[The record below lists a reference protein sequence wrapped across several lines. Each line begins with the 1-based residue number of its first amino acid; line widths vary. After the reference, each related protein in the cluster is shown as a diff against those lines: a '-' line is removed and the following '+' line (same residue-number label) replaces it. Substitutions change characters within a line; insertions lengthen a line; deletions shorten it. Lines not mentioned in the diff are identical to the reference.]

1 MGSGKFRKFSKFAG
15 TGSRRR
21 GILRAGGVCLLLG
34 ANAGAQTSSTT
45 GVPPASNPVVTN
57 AAASD
62 PAAQPAISVQSTP
75 AVGVPPA
82 GISAGAAQVP
92 TGGTRVHGAVT
103 DPDGAA
109 IPGATVVYTPTTG
122 TPRKAVSGPDGTYSL
137 TLTPGPYNL
146 LVTMPGF
153 SSYSVQN
160 LRIAPVA
167 GVTMDAKLQIGE
179 QNTVVNVDADAIQL
193 SVDPDAAASSTTI
206 RGKDLE
212 ALSDDPDE
220 LQSELSAL
228 AGPSSGP
235 NGGQIYVDGFTGGQ
249 LPPKSS
255 IREIRIN
262 QNPFSAEY
270 DRIGY
275 GRVEVFT
282 KPGTD
287 KYHGNFQINGNP
299 SQFNSGN
306 PLSSAVQPPYH
317 TLFMFGSVTGPMSK
331 TSSFSVGGSHRD
343 IEDDELTNATILAPT
358 AGSSTVC
365 APGTVGCV
373 PSSVQIFTHYPQV
386 RTDISPRF
394 DFALGEKNVLTAR
407 FQYVQNDASNAGL
420 GSGLTLPTAAY
431 NSDSK
436 STIVQLSDTQTWSSK
451 LINETRF
458 EYEREHTSDAALSN
472 APLVV
477 VQGSFTTGGASVQ
490 STTDHQDHFEV
501 QNYTSIALK
510 KNFIRFG
517 GRLRTTREA
526 QYAAGNTNGTFTY
539 SSLQNLDNITAG
551 TSGNADH
558 SYGTGTPSQYQLTVL
573 NTPSVHYLYEDLGL
587 YLEDDWKPKTNLT
600 LSYGL
605 RYETQN
611 NLPDHHDFA
620 PRLSV
625 AYGVGK
631 SKGAPTTVLR
641 AGFGIFYDRFG
652 PGYLLNLFRFNG
664 VAETLYTVP
673 SIPAGS
679 GCNPANVAACT
690 PLLTATGS
698 SVYTQA
704 NGTFAPNLR
713 TPYLEQFA
721 GGFDQQ
727 IGKRGT
733 VSVNYLHS
741 LGVHQLALQD
751 VDYPQNGGTPPNTVN
766 NQYFS
771 QGQFHQDQLN
781 INGRTQMKRLSLSG
795 FYSLGFAKGNSSGA
809 ATPISVP
816 YNIQADYGRTLFDRR
831 NFGVMFASITL
842 PHFIQLSP
850 FIIGQSG
857 SPYNVTLGSDPLSD
871 SYFNERPQAVPLSMA
886 NGTTILPIRACGLAF
901 AQPGTVPGY
910 GIAPINACTGPNL
923 FSTNLRLTKTFG
935 FGEKIARG
943 GGESGGGPGGP
954 GGPGGGG
961 HGGPGG
967 GGRGGFGGT
976 STGRRYS
983 VGFGV
988 IAQNLFGNTDPAV
1001 PIAQLDAGPTNF
1013 GRSLVLQGG
1022 PYTQQ
1027 SAVRRISLQAS
1038 FNF

>member
-1 MGSGKFRKFSKFAG
+1 MALSKR
-15 TGSRRR
+15 SRRF
-21 GILRAGGVCLLLG
+21 GNAKGLRAGVVHAGGVCLLFG
-34 ANAGAQTSSTT
+34 ANANTQAQT
-45 GVPPASNPVVTN
+45 PASAASVAPDATAQTTPAS
-57 AAASD
+57 AAAPLGNGAG
-62 PAAQPAISVQSTP
+62 PAQ
-75 AVGVPPA
+75 AVTV
-82 GISAGAAQVP
+82 
-92 TGGTRVHGAVT
+92 GTRVHGAVT

-109 IPGATVVYTPTTG
+109 IPGATVTYTPVTG
-122 TPRKAVSGPDGTYSL
+122 APRKTTSGPDGNYTL
-137 TLTPGPYNL
+137 TLAPGLYNL

-153 SSYSVQN
+153 SSYSVQG

-179 QNTVVNVDADAIQL
+179 QNVVVNVDANAIQL

-206 RGKDLE
+206 QGKDLE

-220 LQSELSAL
+220 LQSELTAL
-228 AGPSSGP
+228 AGPAAGP

-306 PLSSAVQPPYH
+306 PLSSAPQPPYH
-317 TLFMFGSVTGPMSK
+317 TLFMFGSLTGPINKS
-331 TSSFSVGGSHRD
+331 SSFSVGGSHRD

-358 AGSSTVC
+358 ATSSTLC
-365 APGTVGCV
+365 NPGQAGCV
-373 PSSVQIFTHYPQV
+373 PSLVQIFTHYPQV

-407 FQYVQNDASNAGL
+407 FQYVQNDAINAGL
-420 GSGLTLPTAAY
+420 GGGLNLPSTAY
-431 NSDSK
+431 NSDAK
-436 STIVQLSDTQTWSSK
+436 STIVQLSDTQTWSPK

-472 APLVV
+472 APQVL
-477 VQGSFTTGGASVQ
+477 VQGEFTSGGASVQ

-501 QNYTSIALK
+501 QNYTSLALP

-526 QYAAGNTNGTFTY
+526 TYAAGNTNGTFTY
-539 SSLQNLDNITAG
+539 ADLMNTGNATVA
-551 TSGNADH
+551 TSGNVDH
-558 SYGTGTPSQYQLTVL
+558 SYATGVPSQFQLTVL
-573 NTPSVHYLYEDLGL
+573 NTNDVHYLYADLGV
-587 YLEDDWKPKTNLT
+587 YAEDDWKPKNNLT
-600 LSYGL
+600 VSYGL

-631 SKGAPTTVLR
+631 SKTAPTTVLR

-652 PGYLLNLFRFNG
+652 TNYLLNLFRYNG
-664 VAETLYTVP
+664 LAETLYTVP
-673 SIPAGS
+673 SIPAAS
-679 GCNPANVAACT
+679 GCSPSNVAACT
-690 PLLTATGS
+690 PLLQATGS
-698 SVYTQA
+698 SVYTQS
-704 NGTFAPNLR
+704 NGVYAPNLR
-713 TPYLEQFA
+713 SPYLEQFA

-727 IGKRGT
+727 VGRHGT
-733 VSVNYLHS
+733 VSVNYLHT
-741 LGVHQLALQD
+741 LGVHQLAQQD

-781 INGRTQMKRLSLSG
+781 VNGRTQFRRLTLSG
-795 FYSLGFAKGNSSGA
+795 FYSLGFAKGDSSGA

-857 SPYNVTLGSDPLSD
+857 TPYNVTLGSDPLSD
-871 SYFNERPQAVPLSMA
+871 SYFNERPEAVPLSMA
-886 NGTTILPIRACGLAF
+886 NGSTILPITSCGLAF
-901 AQPGTVPGY
+901 AQPGTVAGY
-910 GIAPINACTGPNL
+910 GTAPINACTGPNL

-943 GGESGGGPGGP
+943 GGGDSGGGPGGP
-954 GGPGGGG
+954 GGGGRGGPGG
-961 HGGPGG
+961 GGPGG

-983 VGFGV
+983 VGFGL
-988 IAQNLFGNTDPAV
+988 IAQNIFGNTDPAV
-1001 PIAQLDAGPTNF
+1001 PIATLDAGPTTF
-1013 GRSLVLQGG
+1013 GRSIVLQGG

>member
-1 MGSGKFRKFSKFAG
+1 MDLSRILQAGALYTGGVGLLLSPAAGAQTPAAGNGPGAPATQTARPAAPAQSANPTAGQGAAPSGSQAG
-15 TGSRRR
+15 TGS
-21 GILRAGGVCLLLG
+21 GQA
-34 ANAGAQTSSTT
+34 AAGA
-45 GVPPASNPVVTN
+45 
-57 AAASD
+57 
-62 PAAQPAISVQSTP
+62 
-75 AVGVPPA
+75 
-82 GISAGAAQVP
+82 
-92 TGGTRVHGAVT
+92 TRVHGAVA

-109 IPGATVVYTPTTG
+109 IPGATVAFTPARG
-122 TPRKAVSGPDGTYSL
+122 AVRKTVSGPDGNYSL
-137 TLTPGPYNL
+137 TLAPGSYSL
-146 LVTMPGF
+146 LVSMKGF
-153 SSYSVQN
+153 STYAVQN
-160 LRIAPVA
+160 LRVGPVA
-167 GVTMDAKLQIGE
+167 GMTVDAKLQIGE
-179 QNTVVNVDADAIQL
+179 QNIVVNVDANAIQL

-206 RGKDLE
+206 QGKDLE

-228 AGPSSGP
+228 AGPAAGP

-262 QNPFSAEY
+262 QNPFSAQY

-306 PLSSAVQPPYH
+306 PLSGAAQPPYH
-317 TLFMFGSVTGPMSK
+317 TLFMFGSITGPINK

-343 IEDDELTNATILAPT
+343 IEDDELTNAVILAPT
-358 AGSSTVC
+358 ATGTTLC
-365 APGTVGCV
+365 APDTPGCV
-373 PSSVQIFTHYPQV
+373 PTTNNPLQIFTHYPQV

-394 DFALGEKNVLTAR
+394 DFAFGEKNVLTAR
-407 FQYVQNDASNAGL
+407 FQYVQNDAINAGL
-420 GSGLTLPTAAY
+420 GSGLALPSNAY

-436 STIVQLSDTQTWSSK
+436 STIVQLSDTQTFSSK

-458 EYEREHTSDAALSN
+458 EYEREHTADAALSN
-472 APLVV
+472 APQVV
-477 VQGSFTTGGASVQ
+477 VQGEFTSGGATLQ
-490 STTDHQDHFEV
+490 DTTDHQDHFEV
-501 QNYTSIALK
+501 QNYTSLALS

-526 QYAAGNTNGTFTY
+526 TYAAGNTNGTFTY
-539 SSLQNLDNITAG
+539 ADLTNSGNAQVA
-551 TSGNADH
+551 TSGNVDH
-558 SYGTGTPSQYQLTVL
+558 SYATGTPSEFLLTKL
-573 NTPSVHYLYEDLGL
+573 NTDDVHYLYEDLGL
-587 YLEDDWKPKTNLT
+587 YAEDDWKPKGNLT
-600 LSYGL
+600 VSYGI

-631 SKGAPTTVLR
+631 SKTAPTTVLR

-652 PGYLLNLFRFNG
+652 TNYLINTYRYNG
-664 VAETLYTVP
+664 LAETLYTVP
-673 SIPAGS
+673 VIPAGS
-679 GCNPANVAACT
+679 ACSPSNVAGCT

-698 SVYTQA
+698 SVYTQS
-704 NGTFAPNLR
+704 NGAVAPRLR
-713 TPYLEQFA
+713 SPYIEQFA
-721 GGFDQQ
+721 VGFDQQ
-727 IGKRGT
+727 VGRHGT

-741 LGVHQLALQD
+741 LGVHELNLQD
-751 VDYPQNGGTPPNTVN
+751 AEYPTNGSPPPNSVN

-771 QGQFHQDQLN
+771 EGQFHQDQLN
-781 INGRTQMKRLSLSG
+781 LNGRTQLKFLTLSG
-795 FYSLGFAKGNSSGA
+795 FYSLGFAKGDSSGA
-809 ATPISVP
+809 GAPISVP
-816 YNIQADYGRTLFDRR
+816 YDIQADFGRTLFDRR
-831 NFGVMFASITL
+831 NFGVMFASVTL

-850 FIIGQSG
+850 FLIGQSG
-857 SPYNVTLGSDPLSD
+857 TPYNVTLGSDPLSD
-871 SYFNERPQAVPLSMA
+871 SYFNERPEAVPLSMA
-886 NGTTILPIRACGLAF
+886 NGSTILPIRSCGLAF
-901 AQPGTVPGY
+901 AQPGTVAGY
-910 GIAPINACTGPNL
+910 GTAPINACTGPNL

-935 FGEKIARG
+935 FGEKIARNRG
-943 GGESGGGPGGP
+943 GDAGGGPGGP

-961 HGGPGG
+961 RGGGPGGGGPGG

-983 VGFGV
+983 VGIGV

-1001 PIAQLDAGPTNF
+1001 PVATLDAGMMQF

-1027 SAVRRISLQAS
+1027 SAVRRVSLQAS

>member
-1 MGSGKFRKFSKFAG
+1 MAFSKSYPAAG
-15 TGSRRR
+15 
-21 GILRAGGVCLLLG
+21 LCVLLG
-34 ANAGAQTSSTT
+34 TAAAGAQSPTTPAAPARPAQSTAPAAAL
-45 GVPPASNPVVTN
+45 PPAN
-57 AAASD
+57 AS
-62 PAAQPAISVQSTP
+62 
-75 AVGVPPA
+75 
-82 GISAGAAQVP
+82 GAAQA
-92 TGGTRVHGAVT
+92 TGAAATPAATRVHGTVA

-109 IPGATVVYTPTTG
+109 IPGATVAFSQGSGPARRTT
-122 TPRKAVSGPDGTYSL
+122 SGPDGTYSVNL
-137 TLTPGPYNL
+137 APGSYNL
-146 LVTMPGF
+146 VVTMPGF

-160 LRIAPVA
+160 LHIAPA
-167 GVTMDAKLQIGE
+167 GSLTVDAKMQIGQ
-179 QNTVVNVDADAIQL
+179 QNVVVNVDANAIQL
-193 SVDPDAAASSTTI
+193 SVDSDANASSTVLQ
-206 RGKDLE
+206 GKDLD

-228 AGPSSGP
+228 AGPAAGP

-306 PLSSAVQPPYH
+306 PLSPAPQPPYH
-317 TLFMFGSVTGPMSK
+317 TLFMFGSITGPINK

-343 IEDDELTNATILAPT
+343 IEDDSLTNATIVAPS
-358 AGSSTVC
+358 AGSSTLC
-365 APGTVGCV
+365 APDTPNCV

-407 FQYVQNDASNAGL
+407 FQYVQNDSINAGL
-420 GSGLTLPTAAY
+420 NGGLALPESAY
-431 NSDSK
+431 NIGSK
-436 STIVQLSDTQTWSSK
+436 TSEVQLSDTQTWSPK

-458 EYEREHTSDAALSN
+458 EYERDRTGNAALSN
-472 APLVV
+472 APLVI
-477 VQGSFTTGGASVQ
+477 VQGSFNAGGASIQ
-490 STTDHQDHFEV
+490 NTSDHQDHFEV
-501 QNYTSIALK
+501 QNYTSLALN

-526 QYAAGNTNGTFTY
+526 QYAAANTNGTFTY
-539 SSLQNLDNITAG
+539 TGLTNTAG
-551 TSGNADH
+551 ASANSNNVDR
-558 SYGTGTPSQYQLTVL
+558 SYQTGIPSQFQKVVL
-573 NTPSVHYLYEDLGL
+573 NTPDVHFNYEDLGV
-587 YLEDDWKPKTNLT
+587 YIEDDWKPLSNLT
-600 LSYGL
+600 ASYGL

-620 PRLSV
+620 PRVSV
-625 AYGVGK
+625 AWGVGR
-631 SKGAPTTVLR
+631 SKTAPSTVIR

-652 PGYLLNLFRFNG
+652 PNYLINTYRYNG

-673 SIPAGS
+673 VIPAGS
-679 GCNPANVAACT
+679 LCSPANVAACN
-690 PLLTATGS
+690 LLLPMTGS
-698 SVYTQA
+698 SVYTQS
-704 NGTFAPNLR
+704 NGSVAPNLR
-713 TPYLEQFA
+713 SPYIEQFA
-721 GGFDQQ
+721 GGFDQA
-727 IGKRGT
+727 IGKHGT

-751 VDYPQNGGTPPNTVN
+751 AAYPLTPATARPNVIN

-771 QGQFHQDQLN
+771 QGAFHQDQLN
-781 INGRTQMKRLSLSG
+781 VNGRAQLKWLSLSG
-795 FYSLGFAKGNSSGA
+795 FYSLGFAKGDSSGA
-809 ATPISVP
+809 GTPISVP
-816 YNIQADYGRTLFDRR
+816 YNIQADYGRTNFDRR
-831 NFGVMFASITL
+831 NFGVAFASITL
-842 PHFIQLSP
+842 PRFVQISP
-850 FIIGQSG
+850 FVIAQSG
-857 SPYNVTLGSDPLSD
+857 QPYNVTLGSDPLND
-871 SYFNERPQAVPLSMA
+871 SFFNERPDAVPVGMA
-886 NGTTILPIRACGLAF
+886 NGSNILAIPSCGLAF
-901 AQPGTVPGY
+901 AQPGTVSGY
-910 GIAPINACTGPNL
+910 TTAPINACTGPNL
-923 FSTNLRLTKTFG
+923 FSFNMRLTKTFG
-935 FGEKIARG
+935 FGEKLAKGNSGSNGGGGGRG
-943 GGESGGGPGGP
+943 GPGGGGPGGP
-954 GGPGGGG
+954 GGGPGG
-961 HGGPGG
+961 PG

-983 VGFGV
+983 FGIGV
-988 IAQNLFGNTDPAV
+988 IAQNLFNNADPAV
-1001 PIAQLDAGPTNF
+1001 PVAQLDAGPENF